1 MRAFFGRLGR
11 SGPATAVLLLGAV
24 FMAAPFALMLGTS
37 LMTYAQTVAY
47 PPEFW
52 PRPATLENFR
62 KALGETPLLRYL
74 ANSLG
79 VALLTVVGQV
89 VTGSMAG
96 FAFARL
102 RFKGR
107 DALFFAVLATMMIPV
122 YVNLVPLY
130 VMMAMAGWVDTYQ
143 ALILPGLTG
152 AFGIFLFRQWFL
164 NLPKELEDAAR
175 IDGCSPWDLYW
186 RIALPTAWP
195 AIATLA
201 IFEFLASW
209 NTFLWPLVVTHS
221 EALRT
226 LPVGLAAFKS
236 SMREATD
243 WGLLMAATTVAVAP
257 ALLVFLAGQRLFVR
271 GMLEGTVKDE

>member
-1 MRAFFGRLGR
+1 MSRAVALG
-11 SGPATAVLLLGAV
+11 VLLVGAV
-24 FMAAPFALMLGTS
+24 FMAAPFALMLATS
-37 LMTYAQTVAY
+37 LMTYAQTVTY

-52 PRPATLENFR
+52 PRPATLSNFQ
-62 KALGETPLLRYL
+62 KALTETPLIRYL
-74 ANSLG
+74 GNSLV
-79 VALLTVVGQV
+79 VALVTVVGQV

-102 RFKGR
+102 RFEGR
-107 DALFFAVLATMMIPV
+107 DALFFAVLATMMVPV
-122 YVNLVPLY
+122 YVTLVPLY
-130 VMMAMAGWVDTYQ
+130 VMMATVGWVDTYQ

-164 NLPKELEDAAR
+164 NLPAELEDAAR

-186 RIALPTAWP
+186 RIAMPTAWP
-195 AIATLA
+195 AISTLV

-209 NTFLWPLVVTHS
+209 NTFLWPLVVTNS

-226 LPVGLAAFKS
+226 LPVGLAAFKN

-243 WGLLMAATTVAVAP
+243 WGLLMAATTIAVVP
-257 ALLVFLAGQRLFVR
+257 ALLVFVAGQRHFVR
-271 GMLEGTVKDE
+271 GILEGAVKDE